1 MSINDNTATKL
12 KWQNHAAPGGNLG
25 EYVIATH
32 PTANSVTLTGAA
44 LEVNSMIDKV
54 VCIALNGICEYLN
67 VLSNT
72 ADTLVF
78 DSDVEYVD
86 PVGKTLT
93 ILPTLVL
100 LEQQLDTIVALDTRL
115 GQLAVLLPKSKVFN
129 ERRYAHIYIEL
140 SGDYICPIVCRSTD
154 TQGGEKSGYLQYRLE
169 GVRLHSHTWNVDHW
183 DIIQV
188 YNVRRYATGY
198 WYDTDSITAAN
209 FVDVES
215 ALIGESIQT
224 DSTSRFAAITRGTI
238 QGIQYTS
245 LIPRKFSCKLNAV
258 IEKSGSLGEA
268 TIGFAKYNYAT
279 STFTLIDTYLS
290 QTAFAG
296 GDGLQTVSVMA
307 PVDMWFG
314 DQLYIVAS
322 KTAGTLGITTGSS
335 IEVSEF

>member
-1 MSINDNTATKL
+1 
-12 KWQNHAAPGGNLG
+12 
-25 EYVIATH
+25 
-32 PTANSVTLTGAA
+32 
-44 LEVNSMIDKV
+44 
-54 VCIALNGICEYLN
+54 
-67 VLSNT
+67 
-72 ADTLVF
+72 
-78 DSDVEYVD
+78 
-86 PVGKTLT
+86 
-93 ILPTLVL
+93 
-100 LEQQLDTIVALDTRL
+100 
-115 GQLAVLLPKSKVFN
+115 
-129 ERRYAHIYIEL
+129 
-140 SGDYICPIVCRSTD
+140 
-154 TQGGEKSGYLQYRLE
+154 
-169 GVRLHSHTWNVDHW
+169 
-183 DIIQV
+183 
-188 YNVRRYATGY
+188 VRRYATGY

>member
-72 ADTLVF
+72 ADT
-78 DSDVEYVD
+78 
-86 PVGKTLT
+86 
-93 ILPTLVL
+93 
-100 LEQQLDTIVALDTRL
+100 
-115 GQLAVLLPKSKVFN
+115 
-129 ERRYAHIYIEL
+129 
-140 SGDYICPIVCRSTD
+140 
-154 TQGGEKSGYLQYRLE
+154 
-169 GVRLHSHTWNVDHW
+169 
-183 DIIQV
+183 
-188 YNVRRYATGY
+188 
-198 WYDTDSITAAN
+198 
-209 FVDVES
+209 
-215 ALIGESIQT
+215 
-224 DSTSRFAAITRGTI
+224 
-238 QGIQYTS
+238 
-245 LIPRKFSCKLNAV
+245 
-258 IEKSGSLGEA
+258 
-268 TIGFAKYNYAT
+268 
-279 STFTLIDTYLS
+279 YLS